1 MYGEDKSTIE
11 KLQSTVTELET
22 LKIEIIPK
30 AEKTS
35 EINNSIEKMEN
46 QIKQVD
52 EELLKDDETIETD
65 ENSTEEN
72 ISEEENIVKEEQEI
86 KISENSN
93 LNILISN
100 INVLIEDVNQAVK
113 VETER
118 KAEEE
123 RKAKEEAEKKERE
136 EGLAK
141 LLKGDFSYFIGT
153 YTIKNAYI
161 TDKIT
166 VDKNGIVGG
175 KKPHTITKFE
185 NGSYFCDNTPPNS
198 DIESGFVIF
207 PVGVSEHYGSDTSR
221 VRIFSGGG
229 APGSASDFYYKD

>member
-30 AEKTS
+30 AEKTN

-46 QIKQVD
+46 QIKQID
-52 EELLKDDETIETD
+52 EELLKDEETIETD

-72 ISEEENIVKEEQEI
+72 TNGEEIKVEEEQEI

-100 INVLIEDVNQAVK
+100 INVLIEDVKQAVK
-113 VETER
+113 VEAER

-141 LLKGDFSYFIGT
+141 LLKGDFSYFVGT
-153 YTIKNAYI
+153 YTMKNAYG

-166 VDKNGIVGG
+166 VDKNGIVGEE
-175 KKPHTITKFE
+175 KPNKITKRNYCYYCETSQATDPFP
-185 NGSYFCDNTPPNS
+185 T
-198 DIESGFVIF
+198 GFLII
-207 PVGVSEHYGSDTSR
+207 PVGMSDGAFGSDTTR
-221 VRIFSGGG
+221 VRIFCGGG
-229 APGSASDFYYKD
+229 APASASDFYYKD